1 MKTLYDSIVDCFRTR
16 KVQPVQPELTELDL
30 FLNSVRLH
38 RETSLVLNNSFK
50 ERSAKLKSG
59 KIE

>member
-1 MKTLYDSIVDCFRTR
+1 MKTIYNYIIDCFRTR
-16 KVQPVQPELTELDL
+16 KARPELTALDL
-30 FLNSVRLH
+30 FYNNMRIYN
-38 RETSLVLNNSFK
+38 ETSMVLNNSFK